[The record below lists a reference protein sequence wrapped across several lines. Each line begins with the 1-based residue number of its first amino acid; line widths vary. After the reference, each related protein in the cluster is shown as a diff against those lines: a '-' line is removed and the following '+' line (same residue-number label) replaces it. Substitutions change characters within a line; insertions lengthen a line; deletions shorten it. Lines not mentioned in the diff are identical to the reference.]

1 MAYGTVGV
9 KWEVFVWVHV
19 YDGGGTGVIDI
30 FQSPMVISADNEI
43 QKA

>member
-9 KWEVFVWVHV
+9 KWEVFVRVHV
-19 YDGGGTGVIDI
+19 CDGGGTGVIDI